1 MATETN
7 PEETNPEETNPA
19 EPKAAEPKEE
29 PKEAEPKEEPKEAE
43 PKEEPKEVT
52 KEEPKEVTKEEP
64 KEVTKEE
71 SKAEEAEE
79 PKEEKPK
86 EELPV
91 ITDVGKIEDFDN
103 PRVEIEKTTVGN
115 KQTTVYYITDTTV
128 KGQEIKVNITDLIV
142 NPKKLALLTRND
154 NFATIV
160 ANLEPSIWVDMLN
173 LDLFTNASTQNKQAR
188 DELIMA
194 IINHIKNNYKKDKD
208 SILTLIH
215 LVKNNE
221 IYLSII
227 DKLAEQSKIGILR
240 DVLLDPNS
248 EDRFFNKD
256 NNNLTDIGKALINH
270 IKNFIIKL
278 KECQNREGQTI
289 SAEQRQ
295 VLNLKNFITTVYE
308 QGHLAD
314 EQKDAIIDE
323 LLQKTDGTQKIS
335 LTVISCALGEIVRVD
350 GHQDSLTNTENQLIN
365 LITQRVSAT
374 QNVTPQCKG
383 LLIANILKYIKNFN
397 KNSLG
402 AALIEKLKENFGEE
416 ALYRALPYL
425 VNSATSL
432 CPAGNAIIK
441 DRDNNINDEYVEKI
455 LDIINQHNNYCA
467 TAVLCELTNRNLNF
481 KRKSIFYL
489 LHNDNKDFKA
499 KLYSNGILTPAGKA
513 IVTKI
518 LILYNQFVQN
528 DVQSNKTKL
537 FNIIANKLIE
547 INGGKDD
554 KFRDAIINELTT
566 QCYQNNQLDLLN
578 GIVKSL
584 NDQDTNKIV
593 RNRVIDYMLF
603 YGLIDLNTLNNMKDS
618 LKGYNNFGISIDDTG
633 KLTVNREEYLKSIPD
648 ETGTSVGVSYKYK
661 RIPRK
666 SIFFLLRNDT
676 SLRKGDGFNDTGRNI
691 FNEFFW
697 DNNYEDKTNYHINK
711 NKINYLSECLEDLN
725 LTNDND
731 KQLLLM
737 LIKNSQITTL
747 NCDIIPKLFADFI
760 RGKKKIATDFKELF
774 IKAILAEITSV
785 TKESYGASICHN
797 TWEKEKHGELLS
809 EFLLNLIDTEN
820 GINEFLKE
828 GGLVAE
834 TINQI
839 DQIGD
844 QNLLVQ
850 LCLSICTYADT
861 DKANNGIY
869 TTKYKEELT
878 PTMKMIIRN
887 LDKKNYQKLIDK
899 LIASKNTN
907 AINAKDCISKYR
919 NTLNTTSS

>member
-1 MATETN
+1 MAT
-7 PEETNPEETNPA
+7 ETNPEETNPA